1 VEKLL
6 AERVG
11 QRRDEQAERDHLGH
25 EQHERQRVADAIVS
39 DGLVLA
45 MVITH

>member
-1 VEKLL
+1 VEELL

-11 QRRDEQAERDHLGH
+11 ERRDQQAERDHLGH

-39 DGLVLA
+39 DDLINA
-45 MVITH
+45 TETTH